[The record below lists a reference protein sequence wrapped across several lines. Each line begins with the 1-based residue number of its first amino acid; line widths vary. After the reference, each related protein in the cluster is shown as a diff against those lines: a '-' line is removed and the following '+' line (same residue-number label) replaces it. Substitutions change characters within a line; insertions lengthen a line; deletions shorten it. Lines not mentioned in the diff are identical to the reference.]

1 MRKLRLLLA
10 PVLASVLFGSTIA
23 PATVGASTYPILS
36 SSQKIHPLLQY
47 EAQINPTQSVRVI
60 VQQVN
65 PPSSGLLGG
74 LVGTLLGSNSNDEQ
88 FTIIPAVATTVQLS
102 SLATMAQDP
111 NVRYISPDGPVQIIP
126 GVNIVG
132 GLLGGV
138 LNILGSLLGGGPS
151 NPPVSGSFY
160 NNGTAVT

>member
-47 EAQINPTQSVRVI
+47 EAQMNPTQSVRVI

-65 PPSSGLLGG
+65 PPSSGLIGGLLGG
-74 LVGTLLGSNSNDEQ
+74 LLGSTSNNGDEQ
-88 FTIIPAVATTVQLS
+88 FTIIPALATTVQLG
-102 SLATMAQDP
+102 SLAAMAQDP
-111 NVRYISPDGPVQIIP
+111 NVR
-126 GVNIVG
+126 
-132 GLLGGV
+132 
-138 LNILGSLLGGGPS
+138 
-151 NPPVSGSFY
+151 
-160 NNGTAVT
+160 